1 MGRIS
6 TTSFRTSRLSA
17 TGTSSR
23 STLQTPKLETAKRRT
38 PTGLARGK
46 FLSWGLV
53 YVTLYGVHALKPA
66 KSLSAFRDSGNR
78 DTRLLPFPIQ
88 IPETSEVS
96 KVSLQREIDGRK
108 PPLIQRYGSFRGFGT
123 REFEMQRLQDSSSF
137 KSPNSDMESR
147 VRDRRLLGAWIQR
160 STGFRVSGFRDSRRQ
175 GFLPFGSPDAET
187 PKRRPAAT
195 CPFDGRRR
203 PSTKID
209 GRGLFG
215 MINGHDQ
222 IPAFLNLNHT
232 SRHFEASVIGISRLA
247 KTRVLCPFVFRVP
260 KRRSAYQ
267 RPRVLYRWTVQ
278 ALPWTM
284 GSMVPIPSSL
294 AREKEGVV
302 ALMPAS
308 LS

>member
-1 MGRIS
+1 
-6 TTSFRTSRLSA
+6 
-17 TGTSSR
+17 
-23 STLQTPKLETAKRRT
+23 
-38 PTGLARGK
+38 
-46 FLSWGLV
+46 
-53 YVTLYGVHALKPA
+53 
-66 KSLSAFRDSGNR
+66 
-78 DTRLLPFPIQ
+78 
-88 IPETSEVS
+88 
-96 KVSLQREIDGRK
+96 
-108 PPLIQRYGSFRGFGT
+108 
-123 REFEMQRLQDSSSF
+123 MQRLQDSSSF

-187 PKRRPAAT
+187 PKRRPTAT

-247 KTRVLCPFVFRVP
+247 KTRVLCPFVSRVP

-294 AREKEGVV
+294 AREKGGRGINACVSFLNQTV
-302 ALMPAS
+302 ITDPGILRRDPVRALLAKAERGRGIIIHVSS
-308 LS
+308 LR